1 MASKPKTRA
10 TCENKRKTVSTHC
23 DIILKYTC
31 MWSKEPEGNLKDNM
45 ASEGTVERIEK
56 AQCLIMGFSF
66 VLINYTTRLGIRL
79 LVGYGLVRSYIQD
92 ILKL

>member
-1 MASKPKTRA
+1 
-10 TCENKRKTVSTHC
+10 
-23 DIILKYTC
+23 
-31 MWSKEPEGNLKDNM
+31 M